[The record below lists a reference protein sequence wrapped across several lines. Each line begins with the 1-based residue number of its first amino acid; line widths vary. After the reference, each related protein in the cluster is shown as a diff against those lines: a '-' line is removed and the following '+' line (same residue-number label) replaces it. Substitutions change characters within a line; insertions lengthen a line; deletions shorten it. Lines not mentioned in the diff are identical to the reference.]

1 MHVGK
6 ENEIKPLKLKK
17 KKKAS
22 ETIQKGDFI
31 FITLEPGVSAPVQL

>member
-1 MHVGK
+1 MK
-6 ENEIKPLKLKK
+6 QRNKNNSNNN
-17 KKKAS
+17 KKAS

>member
-1 MHVGK
+1 VHVDK
-6 ENEIKPLKLKK
+6 EREIKKLR